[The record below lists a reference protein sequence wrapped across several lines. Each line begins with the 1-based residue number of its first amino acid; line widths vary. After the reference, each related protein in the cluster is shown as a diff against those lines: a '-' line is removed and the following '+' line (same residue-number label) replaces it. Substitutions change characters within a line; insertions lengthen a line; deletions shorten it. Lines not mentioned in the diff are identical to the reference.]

1 MNISFE
7 FVIGNNQFQG
17 DATISPG
24 RTERRP
30 DLNHPGD
37 PAESPEVHDLNLYFK
52 SEFECSPFAKQLGYT
67 NTSKFEPEG
76 LWIKEGDKFYSLE
89 DFAEAAALQAYSEC
103 VC

>member
-17 DATISPG
+17 DANISPG
-24 RTERRP
+24 RPERRP

-52 SEFECSPFAKQLGYT
+52 SDFVGVWHFL
-67 NTSKFEPEG
+67 PEG

-89 DFAEAAALQAYSEC
+89 DFAEAAALQAYSEYEEDRDDLR
-103 VC
+103 

>member
-17 DATISPG
+17 DAIISPG
-24 RTERRP
+24 RPERRP
-30 DLNHPGD
+30 DLDHPGD
-37 PAESPEVHDLNLYFK
+37 PAESPEVHDLNLYLE
-52 SEFECSPFAKQLGYT
+52 SGHAHM
-67 NTSKFEPEG
+67 SKIEPEG